1 MAARGRTYWLTE
13 ACRVRREDQS
23 LRIERTSGGPV
34 HIPVTDVT
42 DLVAFAPVDINTSAV
57 SLLGHHKISLHLL
70 DHYGNYT
77 GIIAPAEAGPSGHIV
92 VAQVLAF
99 IDERTRL
106 DLSRAVVGAACANVR
121 WSLDTPLLDK
131 PLETA
136 RAGLREATT
145 IESLMSVEG
154 NFRRTS
160 WAALDE
166 LLPPWLRLQGRSRR
180 PPANAG
186 NAFISFVNGIVYA
199 RVLTAIRTTPLH
211 PSVSF
216 LDAIDSRQRY
226 PLALDLAEP
235 FRPLFAERLI
245 LRSASRRVLQPS
257 DFEQD
262 VASAALSAQGR
273 KKVVTLVRDELDG
286 TVYHRSLRRK
296 VTYAELMHLEALKLV
311 RLLLEG
317 APYRAFHPW
326 W

>member
-1 MAARGRTYWLTE
+1 VPAAQE
-13 ACRVRREDQS
+13 RVAERPGDEDTHH
-23 LRIERTSGGPV
+23 RAAAHHDEEEVR
-34 HIPVTDVT
+34 D
-42 DLVAFAPVDINTSAV
+42 D
-57 SLLGHHKISLHLL
+57 LGHVVLAVDEL
-70 DHYGNYT
+70 DPERLDPGEEVVAACSRDDEHDVGPHGEHVAHRSEEPHT
-77 GIIAPAEAGPSGHIV
+77 RIGTPDEPRVGAHPALERETLRVGAIAGP
-92 VAQVLAF
+92 
-99 IDERTRL
+99 R
-106 DLSRAVVGAACANVR
+106 VGAI
-121 WSLDTPLLDK
+121 
-131 PLETA
+131 
-136 RAGLREATT
+136 AGLREATT